1 MIRVGFCLL
10 DSCFVSLFISNVVC
24 YRVWWGFYF
33 YFFDDCWGFSLLS
46 SWFLWFLFL
55 FSFKSDVVCL
65 MMIEGFCVLEWV
77 FSPLNWDEALMSF
90 CFICHSQFFAMD
102 FDPVLKFSV
111 LRKFLTVNHMEFA
124 LGLMPLLEDYY
135 GFLFFRFLKFPFLW
149 TEMKPWWPFV
159 LHAIIAFCHMFGF
172 LGLNLC

>member
-124 LGLMPLLEDYY
+124 LGLMALLEDYY
-135 GFLFFRFLKFPFLW
+135 GFLFLDSEVSFPVNWNEALM
-149 TEMKPWWPFV
+149 T
-159 LHAIIAFCHMFGF
+159 FCFTCNNSLLSHVWFSWF
-172 LGLNLC
+172 ESL